1 MKAVIQKEVE
11 KILLED
17 YQKFYKVAFSYV
29 RNENDALD
37 IVQET
42 AYKAIKEC
50 SKIKQKEYVSTWIY
64 RIVINTALDFLRKAN
79 REAELVENSM
89 IETGGS
95 FEEKYQDFEIM
106 EILGMLEEKDRTVL
120 VMRYFEDY
128 KLEQIA
134 QVTGEALSTVKS
146 RLYRALKKLKL
157 ELEPQKVI

>member
-17 YQKFYKVAFSYV
+17 YEKFYKAAFSYV

-50 SKIKQKEYVSTWIY
+50 SKIKQKEYISTWIY

-79 REAELVENSM
+79 REAELVKNSM
-89 IETGGS
+89 IEIGGS

-106 EILGMLEEKDRTVL
+106 EILGMLEEKDRTLL

>member
-11 KILLED
+11 RILLED
-17 YQKFYKVAFSYV
+17 YQKFYKAAFSYV

-79 REAELVENSM
+79 REAELVESSM
-89 IETGGS
+89 IEIEGS

-157 ELEPQKVI
+157 ELEQQKVI

>member
-17 YQKFYKVAFSYV
+17 YEKFYKVAFSYV

-50 SKIKQKEYVSTWIY
+50 SKIKQKEYISTWIY

-79 REAELVENSM
+79 REAELVKNSM

-106 EILGMLEEKDRTVL
+106 EVLGMLEEKDRTVL

-146 RLYRALKKLKL
+146 RLYRALRKLKL
-157 ELEPQKVI
+157 ELEPQKVM

>member
-89 IETGGS
+89 IEIEGN

>member
-17 YQKFYKVAFSYV
+17 YEKFYKAAFSYV

-50 SKIKQKEYVSTWIY
+50 SKIKQKEYISTWIY

-79 REAELVENSM
+79 REAELVKNSM
-89 IETGGS
+89 IEIGGS

>member
-11 KILLED
+11 RILLED
-17 YQKFYKVAFSYV
+17 YQKFYKAAFSYV

-79 REAELVENSM
+79 REAELVESSM
-89 IETGGS
+89 IEIEGS

>member
-17 YQKFYKVAFSYV
+17 YEKFYKAAFSYV

-50 SKIKQKEYVSTWIY
+50 SKIKQKEYISTWIY

-79 REAELVENSM
+79 REAELVKNSM

>member
-17 YQKFYKVAFSYV
+17 YEKFYKAAFSYV

-50 SKIKQKEYVSTWIY
+50 SKIKQKEYISTWIY

-79 REAELVENSM
+79 REAELVESSM
-89 IETGGS
+89 IEIEGS

-146 RLYRALKKLKL
+146 RLYRALRKLKL
-157 ELEPQKVI
+157 ELEPQKVM

>member
-17 YQKFYKVAFSYV
+17 YEKFYKAAFSYV

-50 SKIKQKEYVSTWIY
+50 SKIKQKEYISTWIY

-79 REAELVENSM
+79 REAELVKNSM

-106 EILGMLEEKDRTVL
+106 EVLGMLEEKDRTVL

-146 RLYRALKKLKL
+146 RLYRALRKLKL
-157 ELEPQKVI
+157 ELEPQKVM

>member
-17 YQKFYKVAFSYV
+17 YEKFYKAAFSYV

-50 SKIKQKEYVSTWIY
+50 SKIKQKEYISTWIY

-79 REAELVENSM
+79 REAELVKNSM

-106 EILGMLEEKDRTVL
+106 EVLGMLEEKDRTVL

-146 RLYRALKKLKL
+146 RLYRALGKLKL
-157 ELEPQKVI
+157 ELEPQKVM